1 MNQLSMERMKRY
13 IVENN
18 THILNKEIKLTI
30 LNLVMM
36 EVGPSVIMETNKKE
50 VDINLDLLQ
59 ERNVEVLKHIYNI
72 IKKRVDT
79 LNQPAKLTINEMC

>member
-59 ERNVEVLKHIYNI
+59 ERNAEVLKHIYNI

-79 LNQPAKLTINEMC
+79 LNQPAKLTIKEMC

>member
-1 MNQLSMERMKRY
+1 MERMKRY

-59 ERNVEVLKHIYNI
+59 ERNAEVLKHIYNI

-79 LNQPAKLTINEMC
+79 LNQPAKLTIKEMC